1 MPALSA
7 VVAAVAGPARLHM
20 ICTTSLRQTCHAGGG
35 GGAAEHHGVEG
46 ESLSSTAAKTH
57 APCFSYTALASF
69 SLSAA
74 VPPYTNSSTAAA
86 AAICRRTPP
95 SCRLY
100 AAAALKH
107 TQQRDTKK
115 PRMTD
120 DLNRSQPLRHLERRQ
135 TYRWKADVKPDTLC
149 FDEFLFKLS
158 EKCVKWAKQRFLM
171 NKELIRA
178 SN

>member
-20 ICTTSLRQTCHAGGG
+20 ICTTSLRQTCHAGG

-74 VPPYTNSSTAAA
+74 VPPYTNSSIAAAVAA
-86 AAICRRTPP
+86 AAIRRHRVG
-95 SCRLY
+95 CRL
-100 AAAALKH
+100 L
-107 TQQRDTKK
+107 
-115 PRMTD
+115 
-120 DLNRSQPLRHLERRQ
+120 LL
-135 TYRWKADVKPDTLC
+135 
-149 FDEFLFKLS
+149 
-158 EKCVKWAKQRFLM
+158 
-171 NKELIRA
+171 
-178 SN
+178 